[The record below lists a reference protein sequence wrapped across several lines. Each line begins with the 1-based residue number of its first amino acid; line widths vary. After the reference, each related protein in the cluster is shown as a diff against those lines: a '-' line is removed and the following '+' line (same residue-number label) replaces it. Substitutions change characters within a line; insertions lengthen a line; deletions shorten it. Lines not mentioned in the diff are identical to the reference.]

1 MTHHYIIYF
10 TARVIT
16 SSFRNSFIGNEQSYL
31 GHILKLDVYSF
42 QVITS
47 NYLLLMRSSS
57 FVFYVSTSLMR
68 ASCCIFPK
76 FHSKPYVCVYI
87 YICSMYHQD
96 LLTIYIDRCGLVCC
110 LFLLFYT
117 LKRLQSCSVTPHF
130 YSSYSECAGV
140 FSSMEAVILSNI

>member
-1 MTHHYIIYF
+1 MTDYITLHKKIEKRQAMTHHYIIYF

-68 ASCCIFPK
+68 ASYCIFPK
-76 FHSKPYVCVYI
+76 FHSKPYVCIYI
-87 YICSMYHQD
+87 YIYVLC
-96 LLTIYIDRCGLVCC
+96 TTRIY
-110 LFLLFYT
+110 LLFISTVVGSFAVYF
-117 LKRLQSCSVTPHF
+117 F
-130 YSSYSECAGV
+130 Y
-140 FSSMEAVILSNI
+140 FTH